1 MQAPHDIEKRVSQIQ
16 WQLIIKRLID
26 FSGAAIGLFV
36 LSPVILLTA
45 LAIKITSPGPV
56 LFRQE
61 RLGYMGKKF
70 SFVKITF
77 AKGATKYK
85 LVNKP
90 LFLGKSY
97 TGHED
102 ARVIM
107 KDESGAEQE
116 LKLFGGI
123 IEYQGRY
130 KIMSFNVE
138 S

>member
-1 MQAPHDIEKRVSQIQ
+1 
-16 WQLIIKRLID
+16 
-26 FSGAAIGLFV
+26 
-36 LSPVILLTA
+36 
-45 LAIKITSPGPV
+45 
-56 LFRQE
+56 
-61 RLGYMGKKF
+61 MGKKF
-70 SFVKITF
+70 SFVKIIF

-90 LFLGKSY
+90 LFLGNPY

-102 ARVIM
+102 ARVIV